1 MKKLR
6 TWDPVIVISGK
17 YKGTVSTIQK
27 FVDDDHAIVKDVNL
41 VKRATKGKG
50 FLKKTMPIHVSNIM
64 YYVEEKK
71 QATRI
76 KAATDKKWK
85 KTRETVKFKLVIK

>member
-6 TWDPVIVISGK
+6 AWDPVIVISGK

-27 FVDDDHAIVKDVNL
+27 FVDDSRAIVKGVNE

-50 FLKKTMPIHVSNIM
+50 FIKKLMPIHVSNIM
-64 YYVEEKK
+64 YYAEEKK

-76 KAATDKKWK
+76 KTVADKKWK
-85 KTRETVKFKLVIK
+85 KTREAVKFKLTIK

>member
-6 TWDPVIVISGK
+6 AWDPVVVISGK

-27 FVDDDHAIVKDVNL
+27 FVDDTRVIVKGVNE

-50 FLKKTMPIHVSNIM
+50 FIKKLLPIHVSNIM

-76 KAATDKKWK
+76 KTVTDKKWK
-85 KTRETVKFKLVIK
+85 KTRESVKFKTAIK

>member
-6 TWDPVIVISGK
+6 AWDSVIVISGK
-17 YKGTVSTIQK
+17 YKGTISTITK
-27 FVDDDHAIVKDVNL
+27 FVDDSRVIVKGVNE

-64 YYVEEKK
+64 YYVEDKK
-71 QATRI
+71 QATRV
-76 KAATDKKWK
+76 KTVTDKKGK
-85 KTRETVKFKLVIK
+85 KTRETVKFNLAIK

>member
-6 TWDPVIVISGK
+6 AWDPVIVISGK
-17 YKGTVSTIQK
+17 YKGTISVIQK
-27 FVDDDHAIVKDVNL
+27 FVDDSRVIVKGVNE

-50 FLKKTMPIHVSNIM
+50 FLKKTMPIHISNIM
-64 YYVEEKK
+64 YYVEDKK

-76 KAATDKKWK
+76 KTITDKKWK
-85 KTRETVKFKLVIK
+85 KTREAVKFKLIIK